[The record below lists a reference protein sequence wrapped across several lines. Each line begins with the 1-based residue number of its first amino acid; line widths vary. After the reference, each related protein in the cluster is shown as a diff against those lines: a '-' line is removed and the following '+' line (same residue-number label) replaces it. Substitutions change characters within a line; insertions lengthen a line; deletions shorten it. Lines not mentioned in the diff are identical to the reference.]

1 MRSAREPGSTPRRWS
16 AQVAL
21 RPPALDLDAGVFT
34 WSDPEQIAASLLRS
48 AQRSRRRKRSAYASA
63 MAMLCL
69 YINRAGRKL
78 EPLQRQVLEA
88 AKQRLREQALRAKAA
103 APAAAESHPASAPGS
118 YTRSQHPDCAAN
130 PPAGPAS
137 HRAAASE

>member
-1 MRSAREPGSTPRRWS
+1 MRGTPEPKSPPRRWS

-21 RPPALDLDAGVFT
+21 RRPALDLDAGVFT

-78 EPLQRQVLEA
+78 DPLQRQVLEA
-88 AKQRLREQALRAKAA
+88 AKQRLREQA
-103 APAAAESHPASAPGS
+103 EHNVS
-118 YTRSQHPDCAAN
+118 PD
-130 PPAGPAS
+130 
-137 HRAAASE
+137 

>member
-1 MRSAREPGSTPRRWS
+1 MKGTREPGSPPRRWS

-21 RPPALDLDAGVFT
+21 RPPALDLEAGLFG
-34 WSDPEQIAASLLRS
+34 WSDPEQIASSLLRS

-78 EPLQRQVLEA
+78 DPLQRQVLEA
-88 AKQRLREQALRAKAA
+88 AKQRLREQALTATAA
-103 APAAAESHPASAPGS
+103 APAAADRHPANAPGS
-118 YTRSQHPDCAAN
+118 NKHSQHPDCAAN
-130 PPAGPAS
+130 PPAGPTS

>member
-1 MRSAREPGSTPRRWS
+1 MSGAREPGSTPRRWS
-16 AQVAL
+16 AHVAL

-48 AQRSRRRKRSAYASA
+48 AQRSRRRKRSSYASA

-78 EPLQRQVLEA
+78 DPLQRQVLEA
-88 AKQRLREQALRAKAA
+88 AKQRLREQALTAKAA
-103 APAAAESHPASAPGS
+103 APAAAESHPASTPG
-118 YTRSQHPDCAAN
+118 
-130 PPAGPAS
+130 
-137 HRAAASE
+137 